1 MRSAISVVGM
11 AKSQKP
17 RDVPAAARA
26 VATNRRA
33 RRDYTII
40 DSLEVGMVLRGSE
53 VKALRESK
61 VQLAESY
68 AIIYQQELWLVGL
81 HISTY
86 SHSAATF
93 AHEIARRR
101 KLLAHRR
108 EIDRLAARLDSEKL
122 ALVPLALYFIDG
134 RAKLRLALARGRS
147 KVDRRQ
153 EISARDAKLEAQR
166 ELKRHR

>member
-1 MRSAISVVGM
+1 M
-11 AKSQKP
+11 AQSQKP
-17 RDVPAAARA
+17 RDIPAGAKT

-33 RRDYTII
+33 RRDYAII

-68 AIIYQQELWLVGL
+68 AIIYQHELWLVGL
-81 HISTY
+81 HISSY

-93 AHEIARRR
+93 AHEPTRRR

-108 EIDRLAARLDSEKL
+108 EIERLAARLEGEKL

-147 KVDRRQ
+147 QVDRRQ
-153 EISARDAKLEAQR
+153 AISARDAKLEAQR
-166 ELKRHR
+166 ELKGHRFRVGDR